1 MACFIA
7 RHLAAIQPQMNACKY
22 MDLRSFTYHI
32 CAYLQVCSRSSIFC
46 RFGGGAF
53 LFPGIFFTSPVINHE
68 SSSGKRRKHSPW
80 PQHVSSVTTPLH
92 KGRFSGA
99 ANLRAALNHS
109 FVKMFP
115 LKTKVFPPLFFSVLS
130 VCDLF
135 FPHSFTERGPYP
147 KAECRNEREA
157 EQRSGRNHFVPPSLL
172 C

>member
-1 MACFIA
+1 MHANTWILD
-7 RHLAAIQPQMNACKY
+7 HLLITYVPICKFVAGVAY
-22 MDLRSFTYHI
+22 FVDL
-32 CAYLQVCSRSSIFC
+32 
-46 RFGGGAF
+46 GGGGSTF